1 MLHQNSTLAWSLRS
15 NPPEA
20 EALGTRDLGATRSV
34 RWAAIEE
41 RKMRIEEANGCPS
54 TVKFCWACALL
65 LCSGCGPDEI
75 ETEYGR
81 RRGPGA
87 KTSVNGTAVL
97 ADMFRA
103 SGARV
108 STWRRLSPKLESAD
122 TIVWIPDDFTPP
134 TDEQQEF
141 LEDWLWAGVDRTLVY
156 VGRDYD
162 GATRYWEQVRT
173 TAPPEQEMELARR
186 QAMAQSEF
194 DAARAMIPREEDCGW
209 FKLRAATQRQTV
221 RALNGPWSDGVDA
234 AKADLEITS
243 LLEPPDD
250 VGEVTTLLAAES
262 DPLVFQ
268 LQDERWDT
276 GKVVVVANGSFL
288 LNLALVNHEHR
299 KLAGRLIA
307 LCAPAKRVVLLESGA
322 GGPSIVARDGDSD
335 RQTGFEIFT
344 VWPLGFVMLHLA
356 IVGITLCI
364 ASFPIFGRP
373 RELTSAST
381 SDFGQHVAALG
392 DLLAKTRDRQYA
404 IDRLKEYEE
413 QVRGEPSA
421 QNS

>member
-1 MLHQNSTLAWSLRS
+1 MKVADNSPTAVTLGL
-15 NPPEA
+15 
-20 EALGTRDLGATRSV
+20 
-34 RWAAIEE
+34 
-41 RKMRIEEANGCPS
+41 
-54 TVKFCWACALL
+54 ACALL
-65 LCSGCGPDEI
+65 LCGGCGPDKI

-122 TIVWIPDDFTPP
+122 AIVWIPDDFAPP
-134 TDEQQEF
+134 TDEQQQF

-162 GATRYWEQVRT
+162 AATRYWEQART

-194 DAARAMIPREEDCGW
+194 DAARAVIPREEDCGW
-209 FKLRAATQRQTV
+209 FNLRAATQRQTV
-221 RALNGPWSDGVDA
+221 RALDGPWSDGVDA

-243 LLEPPDD
+243 RLEPPDD
-250 VGEVTTLLAAES
+250 VDEVRTLLGAENQ
-262 DPLVFQ
+262 PLVFE
-268 LQDERWDT
+268 LRDERWDT

-288 LNLALVNHEHR
+288 LNLPLVNHEHR
-299 KLAGRLIA
+299 KLAGHLIA

-322 GGPSIVARDGDSD
+322 GGPSIVERDADSN
-335 RQTGFEIFT
+335 RQTGFEVFT

-364 ASFPIFGRP
+364 AAFPIFGRP

-381 SDFGQHVAALG
+381 SDFGQHVTALG

-404 IDRLKEYEE
+404 VDRLKDYHEH
-413 QVRGEPSA
+413 VRDEPKNETKRASR
-421 QNS
+421 